1 MKKTIK
7 SSLPAFQKAGKRHD
21 IPKLLTIMAD
31 LRAPSGCPWDR
42 EQTEQTLKRYLIEEA
57 YEVLEAIE
65 TGTSA
70 GLKDELGDLLLQIV
84 FLSQI
89 ADEKGQFSFAD
100 VVHNLVLKL
109 IRRHPHIFPS
119 SSMRVPIKPQS
130 GQEVRKIWRK
140 VKAQEAK
147 NRPKESLLD
156 GLPLSLPALVRAQR
170 MGERAARVG
179 FDWPGIQG
187 VWEKI
192 REEMDEL
199 KMAEAEKSL
208 PAKEREVGDLLFT
221 IVNLARHY
229 RLSAEE
235 ALRKTNRRFADRFRQ
250 VESTLRRQGRSL
262 EESSLEEMDRLWN
275 QAKKRGKRR

>member
-1 MKKTIK
+1 
-7 SSLPAFQKAGKRHD
+7 
-21 IPKLLTIMAD
+21 MAR
-31 LRAPSGCPWDR
+31 LRSPSGCPWDR
-42 EQTEQTLKRYLIEEA
+42 EQTEQTLKKYLIEEA

-65 TGTSA
+65 TGTA
-70 GLKDELGDLLLQIV
+70 EGLKDELGDLLLQII

-89 ADEKGQFSFAD
+89 AEERGHFTFAD

-119 SSMRVPIKPQS
+119 SSMEIPTKPQN

-147 NRPKESLLD
+147 NRPSESLLD
-156 GLPLSLPALVRAQR
+156 GLPISLPALIRAQR

-192 REEMDEL
+192 REEMGEL
-199 KMAEAEKSL
+199 KKAEAEKSF

-221 IVNLARHY
+221 VVNLARHY

-235 ALRKTNRRFADRFRQ
+235 ALRKTNRRFAGRFRR
-250 VESTLRRQGRSL
+250 VESTLRRQGRTP

-275 QAKKRGKRR
+275 RAKRVERRRGQGARRYGKK